1 MFKGKI
7 GLSKSAPHE
16 SQKRGMKLVA
26 GIIVL
31 IAIVAIAWTMV
42 APKNSSTNAAKG
54 GPEDFGVS
62 RQKYFEEAFVPD
74 RESYD
79 LFEKAAAYTKK
90 PISEMPAFFNL
101 KNEEEIF
108 SALPQIPKDFS
119 ETSYLLASGKYFSI
133 GFLEKE
139 YYSQPEFYPNFKEG
153 GLRFW
158 AKPDPTS
165 WGVNGYGTYPAEQ
178 NDTLKLGKRENFV
191 AAVFL
196 YAGYG
201 VQTYQGVTLE
211 QDSAS
216 KKYFDVSI
224 SPKDFLLDPTFP
236 KFGSNWAEKII
247 ITGRIKPGTPK
258 GDYVIGINI
267 ETPPKEL
274 KAKWEFEHKNL
285 YYDAASGI
293 GPSGNQIQLNIR
305 VE

>member
-1 MFKGKI
+1 MFKGKM
-7 GLSKSAPHE
+7 GLSKSAPH
-16 SQKRGMKLVA
+16 RGPKPGIKLVA

-31 IAIVAIAWTMV
+31 VAIVAIAWTLV
-42 APKNSSTNAAKG
+42 APKNTPTNTANAGPG
-54 GPEDFGVS
+54 GFGVS

-74 RESYD
+74 RKSYD

-90 PISEMPAFFNL
+90 PIAEMPAFFNL

-108 SALPQIPKDFS
+108 SSLPQIPKGFS

-139 YYSQPEFYPNFKEG
+139 FYTQPEFYPGFKEN

-158 AKPDPTS
+158 EKPDPTS
-165 WGVNGYGTYPAEQ
+165 WGVIGYGTYPAYQ
-178 NDTLKLGKRENFV
+178 SDTLKLGERENFV
-191 AAVFL
+191 SVVFL
-196 YAGYG
+196 YASYG
-201 VQTYQGVTLE
+201 VQTYQGVALE

-216 KKYFDVSI
+216 KQYFDVSI
-224 SPKDFLLDPTFP
+224 SPKNLLLDPTFP
-236 KFGSNWAEKII
+236 KFGKNWAEKII

-258 GDYVIGINI
+258 GDYVIGINL
-267 ETPPKEL
+267 ETPPREL